1 MIRAMYFKQIPG
13 REIYEVKCHIA
24 DPNPRKEVTKTDI
37 FFSFDDAKMH
47 LTTERR
53 FWLLKEFTD
62 FVKHKSV
69 IFRTSGGEYYRVPER
84 LDALTRLEN
93 AIQII
98 PQLDNS
104 KFFSTIYNSGA
115 LLRRIL
121 PHKTNTSYSESE
133 TKIHQMEAVATDELT
148 DQFGIFKFKSK
159 TEIYY

>member
-1 MIRAMYFKQIPG
+1 MYFKQIQG
-13 REIYEVKCHIA
+13 REIYDVKLHIS
-24 DPNPRKEVTKTDI
+24 DPNPRKEITKTDI
-37 FFSFDDAKMH
+37 FFSFGDAKMH

-53 FWLLKEFTD
+53 KWLLQEFTD

-93 AIQII
+93 AVQII
-98 PQLDNS
+98 PQLENS
-104 KFFSTIYNSGA
+104 KFFNSIYNSGG

-121 PHKTNTSYSESE
+121 PHKSNTSYGESES
-133 TKIHQMEAVATDELT
+133 KIMQMEAVAMDELT
-148 DQFGIFKFKSK
+148 EQFGIFKFKSK